1 MFSLLANNAHPAT
14 MPGGDNNKAR
24 IDTAQPKKNALVLA
38 GNESAIERKDF
49 TRNPP
54 PVGTIKRSVLDAL
67 RAGEQL
73 TPKEAWLRYGT
84 SRLAAVVHVL
94 IAEGWPIDSEL
105 IPVEAANGRLARVA
119 RYSMRGAA

>member
-1 MFSLLANNAHPAT
+1 MFFLLANNARPAL
-14 MPGGDNNKAR
+14 MLDGENNNAR
-24 IDTAQPKKNALVLA
+24 SDTETKKNALVLA

-49 TRNPP
+49 SLNLPP
-54 PVGTIKRSVLDAL
+54 FGTVKRSVLDAL
-67 RAGEQL
+67 RAGEHL
-73 TPKEAWLRYGT
+73 TPKDAWLRYGT

-94 IAEGWPIDSEL
+94 IGEGWPIVSEL

>member
-1 MFSLLANNAHPAT
+1 MHSLLAHNARPASMLDGEKNNA
-14 MPGGDNNKAR
+14 R
-24 IDTAQPKKNALVLA
+24 SDTELKKNALVLA

-49 TRNPP
+49 TRPLP
-54 PVGTIKRSVLDAL
+54 PVGTVKRSVLDAL

-119 RYSMRGAA
+119 RYSMRGVA

>member
-1 MFSLLANNAHPAT
+1 MIDLLAHNARPAT
-14 MPGGDNNKAR
+14 MPGGENNKSRSMTEA
-24 IDTAQPKKNALVLA
+24 KKNALVLA

-49 TRNPP
+49 SRNLPL
-54 PVGTIKRSVLDAL
+54 VGTVKRSVLDAL

-105 IPVEAANGRLARVA
+105 IPVEATNGRLARVA
-119 RYSMRGAA
+119 RYSMRRAA

>member
-1 MFSLLANNAHPAT
+1 MNALLAQNAHPAT
-14 MPGGDNNKAR
+14 MPGGDNNNAR
-24 IDTAQPKKNALVLA
+24 SNPETKKNALVLA

-49 TRNPP
+49 SPTLPAI
-54 PVGTIKRSVLDAL
+54 GTVKRSVVDAL
-67 RAGEQL
+67 RNGERL
-73 TPKEAWLRYGT
+73 TPKDAWLRYGT

-105 IPVEAANGRLARVA
+105 ILVEAANGRLARVA